1 MSYRFR
7 LLTVV
12 AALGGVLT
20 AACGGGEKSVTSDS
34 TATAPVAVAVD
45 PATLDPR
52 TITRAELALGDS
64 VFHGLIGATSCQA
77 CHGPKG
83 AGGPAAPNLSDSTWL
98 HSDGSYGA
106 IYKQIESG
114 VMAPKQFSSMM
125 PPFGG
130 TPLTPERHRA
140 VAAYVYSLGHK
151 LDDDERGE
159 KKERE
164 KK

>member
-1 MSYRFR
+1 MTNRFR
-7 LLTVV
+7 LLTAV
-12 AALGGVLT
+12 AALGA
-20 AACGGGEKSVTSDS
+20 AACGGGEAATTNDATSA
-34 TATAPVAVAVD
+34 ATPAAAVN
-45 PATLDPR
+45 PTTLNPE
-52 TITRAELALGDS
+52 TITSAELALGDS

-77 CHGPKG
+77 CHAAKG
-83 AGGPAAPNLSDSTWL
+83 AGGPAAPSLADATWL

-106 IYKQIESG
+106 IYAQIESG

-151 LDDDERGE
+151 IEKEDHSE
-159 KKERE
+159 KKERD
-164 KK
+164 KR

>member
-1 MSYRFR
+1 MQTRFKF
-7 LLTVV
+7 L
-12 AALGGVLT
+12 AAVT
-20 AACGGGEKSVTSDS
+20 ALAAVACGGEKPEASEASPPAAV
-34 TATAPVAVAVD
+34 VAVD
-45 PATLDPR
+45 PATLDPES
-52 TITRAELALGDS
+52 ITRAELALGDS

-83 AGGPAAPNLSDSTWL
+83 AGGPAAPSLSDGTWL
-98 HSDGSYGA
+98 HNDGSYGA

-130 TPLTPERHRA
+130 TPLTAERHRA
-140 VAAYVYSLGHK
+140 VAAYVYSLSHK

>member
-1 MSYRFR
+1 MQNRIRF
-7 LLTVV
+7 LAAVTVLG
-12 AALGGVLT
+12 ALG
-20 AACGGGEKSVTSDS
+20 CGGGESQDAPD
-34 TATAPVAVAVD
+34 ATAAATTAAAVN
-45 PATLDPR
+45 PATLDPE

-83 AGGPAAPNLSDSTWL
+83 TGGPAAPNLSDAAWL
-98 HSDGSYGA
+98 HNDGSYGA
-106 IYKQIESG
+106 IYAQIESG

-151 LDDDERGE
+151 VELEEHDE